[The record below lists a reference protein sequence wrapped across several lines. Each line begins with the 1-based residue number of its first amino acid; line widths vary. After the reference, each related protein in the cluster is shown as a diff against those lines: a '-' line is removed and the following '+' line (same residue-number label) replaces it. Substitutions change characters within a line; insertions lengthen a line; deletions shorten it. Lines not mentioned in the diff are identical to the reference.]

1 MAQEAKCVLASIVVG
16 LAFYFMLAIYY
27 EQHNDKWKN
36 NQPNWKN
43 NQSNWKNNQSNWKNN
58 QSNWINNQSKWINN
72 QSKWINNQSTCNYA
86 EQNFSDSNI
95 FTLIP
100 HSKVL
105 LDQLIKN

>member
-1 MAQEAKCVLASIVVG
+1 MAQEAKCVLASIVVE

-43 NQSNWKNNQSNWKNN
+43 NQSNWKNNQS
-58 QSNWINNQSKWINN
+58 S
-72 QSKWINNQSTCNYA
+72 CNDA

-100 HSKVL
+100 QSEVL
-105 LDQLIKN
+105 LDQLIKKLIYTLVF

>member
-1 MAQEAKCVLASIVVG
+1 MVQEAKCVLASIVVG

-43 NQSNWKNNQSNWKNN
+43 NQSNWKNNQSNW
-58 QSNWINNQSKWINN
+58 INN

-86 EQNFSDSNI
+86 EQNISDSNI

-100 HSKVL
+100 HSEVF
-105 LDQLIKN
+105 LDQLIKKLIYTLVF